1 VAFNFCVEALLNGI
15 PPQLLLIASLNPVN
29 RHPKKGLLH
38 STVISPS
45 ASLWKTTLLPLART
59 KWPNELLP
67 VG

>member
-1 VAFNFCVEALLNGI
+1 LN
-15 PPQLLLIASLNPVN
+15 AVN

-59 KWPNELLP
+59 KWPMSFFT